1 MIYNSSKNL
10 PLEMDDL
17 IDVELQNESF
27 NRNLRYKP
35 VQYFDESK
43 KEFKINSN
51 DEDSNDELVTFQP
64 NRPINRNNT
73 QINS

>member
-17 IDVELQNESF
+17 IDTELQNESF
-27 NRNLRYKP
+27 NKHLRYKP
-35 VQYFDESK
+35 VQYFDENK
-43 KEFKINSN
+43 RELKINSN
-51 DEDSNDELVTFQP
+51 DEDSNDELVTFQT

-73 QINS
+73 QISS